1 MLIEVNY
8 GRSYWNFFGRLVQFI
23 VNKRHRNNFI
33 NKVWLYVTHL
43 VKTCTNLMKHIMA
56 KSQ

>member
-1 MLIEVNY
+1 MVSHTGIY
-8 GRSYWNFFGRLVQFI
+8 FGRLVQFI

-56 KSQ
+56 KSQQR